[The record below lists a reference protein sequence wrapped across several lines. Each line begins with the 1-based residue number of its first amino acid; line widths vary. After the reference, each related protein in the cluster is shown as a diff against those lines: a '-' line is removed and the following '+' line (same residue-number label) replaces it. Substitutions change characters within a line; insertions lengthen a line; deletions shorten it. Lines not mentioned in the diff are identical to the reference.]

1 MANDYPLRIEAGAT
15 FTRQFRLT
23 NKVDGSLFDF
33 TGYVAK
39 AQIRRYPSSELVL
52 ELNPTI
58 NQQTSVISFT
68 ITPTNTSLLKN
79 GPFVWGLEVSNSTIS
94 DTKRLVEGQV
104 YVTPEVVY

>member
-23 NKVDGSLFDF
+23 NKVDGTLFNF

-39 AQIRRYPSSELVL
+39 AQIRKYPSSQLIL

-58 NQQTSVISFT
+58 DQGTSVISFT
-68 ITPTNTSLLKN
+68 ITPGNTALLNN
-79 GPFVWGLEVSNSTIS
+79 GSFFWGLEVSNSQTS

-104 YVTPEVVY
+104 YVTAEVVY